1 MNEISLPVVVLI
13 SFATVLSTLAASWGV
28 VRFQGSQHD
37 KRIARLDERCEAL
50 GRELASFKLEAANR
64 FVTDEMMTKL
74 EERVIGAID
83 RLADRLDRI
92 IENRVTARRGN
103 QS

>member
-28 VRFQGSQHD
+28 VRFQGAQHD

-50 GRELASFKLEAANR
+50 GRELSSFKLDAANR

-74 EERVIGAID
+74 EDRVIAAID
-83 RLADRLDRI
+83 RLADRLDKI
-92 IENRVTARRGN
+92 FENRITPRRGN